1 MLEITLG
8 EYLEGESIW
17 GQIQAIYPFPFL
29 GEYTPTKLDSLL
41 ILNHGDKLIYYKIPA
56 MGFELVAYDVVFN
69 FKQKWLDLLAINEL
83 TLNIGADNTHNIS
96 ETLTHAET
104 RINTQDNINKVSA
117 FNTDELIANDGSNSN
132 NSDDIDYNKT
142 RVLTDETLSLQSAFN
157 NLNVKQKN
165 NIIQTVN
172 NDVASLLTLN
182 IY

>member
-1 MLEITLG
+1 MFDLTLG
-8 EYLEGESIW
+8 EYLEGDSMW
-17 GQIQAIYPFPFL
+17 GLIQALYPFPFL

-41 ILNHGDKLIYYKIPA
+41 ILNHGDKLIYHKIPA
-56 MGFELVAYDVVFN
+56 MGFELVAQDVVFN
-69 FKQKWLDLLAINEL
+69 YKQKWLDLLAINEL
-83 TLNIGADNTHNIS
+83 TLNIGADSTHKIS

-104 RINTQDNINKVSA
+104 RINIQDNINKVSA

-132 NSDDIDYNKT
+132 NSDDIDYSKT
-142 RVLTDETLSLQSAFN
+142 RVLTDETLSLQTAFN

-165 NIIQTVN
+165 TIIQTVN